1 MSISIFYYIGYTI
14 TVFIPLNLLN
24 GSIPTKYHIMI
35 DKNQIIT
42 EHLKNFAPL
51 TDVDIAQAQPFWKT
65 RTIKKGDFFN
75 SQMMVCNDLGL
86 VVKGIFRIYYH
97 DPKSNSDKNLFF
109 FSENQFVVSFRSFIS
124 QNPCWYYIEAL
135 EDAEV
140 IFISYNDL
148 NNLYEKNANWAKFGR
163 LLAELFFAYA
173 QTRTEEFV
181 FFSHEQRYLRL
192 LEEHPNIIERI
203 PAYHIS
209 SFLGITNPSLSRIRK
224 RVKANETA
232 VFA

>member
-1 MSISIFYYIGYTI
+1 MS
-14 TVFIPLNLLN
+14 
-24 GSIPTKYHIMI
+24 
-35 DKNQIIT
+35 DKNEIIAR
-42 EHLKNFAPL
+42 HLRDFASL
-51 TDVDIAQAQPFWKT
+51 TDKDIEQGKHFWKP

-75 SQMMVCNDLGL
+75 MQSMVCNDLGL

-97 DPKSNSDKNLFF
+97 DPKTDTDKNLFF

-124 QNPCWYYIEAL
+124 QKACWYFIEAM
-135 EDAEV
+135 EDSEIV
-140 IFISYNDL
+140 FISYKDL
-148 NNLYEKNANWAKFGR
+148 NSLYETNANWAKFGR
-163 LLAELFFAYA
+163 LLAELFFSYA

-181 FFSHEQRYLRL
+181 FFSHEERYLRL

-224 RVKANETA
+224 RIKNNDTA
-232 VFA
+232 